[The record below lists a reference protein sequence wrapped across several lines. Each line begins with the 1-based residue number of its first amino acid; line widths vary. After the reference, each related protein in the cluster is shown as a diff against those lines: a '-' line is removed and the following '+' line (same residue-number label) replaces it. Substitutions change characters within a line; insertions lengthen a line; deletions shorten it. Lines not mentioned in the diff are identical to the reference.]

1 MSVRW
6 IDAMMM
12 YQWPLLCACWF
23 KVYIIN
29 YANSLGFVIRTQY
42 NDDDWLVCAFTAL
55 MIKYNV
61 GTYLASRVYV
71 SFIFCFDFVLFFLFR
86 FCFGLCL
93 VLEVLLVCGGLWGR
107 IRLLFTC
114 YYNGNDWC
122 ASFFLLE
129 MVELSRD
136 YPAGQPDRTFCNILS
151 FYLQG
156 VIIFGLI
163 TVQDCDLTWIH
174 WQHTRTQR
182 WWWTCMCN

>member
-1 MSVRW
+1 M
-6 IDAMMM
+6 IDICPCVELM
-12 YQWPLLCACWF
+12 QWWCINGHCFALVGSKSISSIMLTHLDSLSAHNTMTMIGLCAP
-23 KVYIIN
+23 
-29 YANSLGFVIRTQY
+29 SLHWWWNITLVLIWRAECTFLLFFVSI
-42 NDDDWLVCAFTAL
+42 L
-55 MIKYNV
+55 
-61 GTYLASRVYV
+61 
-71 SFIFCFDFVLFFLFR
+71 FCFLFR

-182 WWWTCMCN
+182 W